1 MQEHTLKVS
10 RTARYYTLGHSG
22 PHIQSL
28 WLVCHGYGQLASRII
43 QKFSAFDDGQ
53 TLVVAPEGLSRFYWQ
68 GVSGEVAAS
77 WMTKADR
84 LNEIDDYS
92 NYLSQLYE
100 STLEALPADVKIY
113 LFGFSQGC
121 ATQVRWIT
129 RKFPR
134 FDHLILWAGFFPED
148 LDYLP
153 FQQYFSDKKC
163 HLIYGDED
171 QYLTS
176 DRLKKHDELLAKNKL
191 EVEVTTF
198 SGRHVINRKVLEGF
212 YQSIKGLK

>member
-1 MQEHTLKVS
+1 MQEHSLTVS
-10 RTARYYTLGHSG
+10 RTARYYTLGQPG
-22 PHIQSL
+22 QHIKSL
-28 WLVCHGYGQLASRII
+28 WIVCHGYGQLASRII
-43 QKFSAFDDGQ
+43 QKFASFDDGE

-68 GVSGEVAAS
+68 GVTGEVAAS

-100 STLEALPADVKIY
+100 KVRKDLSEDVTIN

-129 RKFPR
+129 KKFPH
-134 FDHLILWAGFFPED
+134 FHHLILWAGFFPED

-153 FQQYFSDKKC
+153 FKSYFADKKC
-163 HLIYGDED
+163 YLLYGDED
-171 QYLTS
+171 QYLTPE
-176 DRLKKHDELLAKNKL
+176 RLQMHEQLLKDNELT
-191 EVEVTTF
+191 VEVTVF
-198 SGRHVINRKVLEGF
+198 SGRHVINRKALHEL
-212 YQSIKGLK
+212 KGRI